1 MGEAPARIFMSGT
14 SGENDII
21 VLEYPDESRFLLT
34 ITSTA
39 GDRFLEKETM
49 EIYTSEGA
57 IAMRDFIELRVRGI
71 PGEKDHLFVPKQSV
85 YGPQVKRWGYGF
97 WEYLCSEIV
106 RPDLPVNPGMVQI
119 VPAPEELPYASE
131 VAKICEETKDS
142 HWIERTLVGDKGWF
156 EAFRH
161 FAKACL
167 EGTEPRTADGK
178 AGKFASDLGFA
189 LLDSKRQ
196 GMPLPFKG

>member
-1 MGEAPARIFMSGT
+1 
-14 SGENDII
+14 
-21 VLEYPDESRFLLT
+21 
-34 ITSTA
+34 
-39 GDRFLEKETM
+39 
-49 EIYTSEGA
+49 
-57 IAMRDFIELRVRGI
+57 MRDFIELRVRGI